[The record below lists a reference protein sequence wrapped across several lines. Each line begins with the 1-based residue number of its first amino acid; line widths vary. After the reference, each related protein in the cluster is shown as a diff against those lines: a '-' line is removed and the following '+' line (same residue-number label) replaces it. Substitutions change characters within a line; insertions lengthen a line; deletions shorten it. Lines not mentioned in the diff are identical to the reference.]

1 MLSTIIVAAGSSTR
15 AGFDKLFAILAGRP
29 VIEHSIG
36 AFQRSKCVDEIIVV
50 GREATLDSLHAL
62 TGRFRK
68 IRAVVQGGERRQDSV
83 RAGLDA
89 VSNTDFIAVH
99 DAARPLITAKEI
111 ERVFAAAVEHGA
123 AALAAPVGET
133 LKIADRNQCVIGSI
147 DRENVFAMQTPQIF
161 ARDLLVEA
169 YNRVAKDSLAI
180 TDEVS
185 AVQHAG
191 GHATIVRAEDHNP
204 KITFPNDLA
213 VAELILRARKRS

>member
-1 MLSTIIVAAGSSTR
+1 MLSAIIVAAGSSTR
-15 AGFDKLFAILAGRP
+15 VGFDKLFAILAGRP
-29 VIEHSIG
+29 VIEYSIE
-36 AFQRSKCVDEIIVV
+36 AFERTRCVDEIIVV
-50 GREATLDSLHAL
+50 GRETTMDSLRPL
-62 TGRFRK
+62 ITQFQKLR
-68 IRAVVQGGERRQDSV
+68 VVLPGGNRRQDSV

-89 VSNTDFIAVH
+89 ISKTDFIAVH

-123 AALAAPVGET
+123 AALAVPVRET
-133 LKIADRNQCVIGSI
+133 LKIADSNQCVIGSI

-161 ARDLLVEA
+161 ARKILVEA
-169 YNRVAKDSLAI
+169 YNRVAKDSFAI

-191 GHATIVRAEDHNP
+191 GQAMIVRAEDHNP

-213 VAELILRARKRS
+213 LAELILRTRGQS

>member
-1 MLSTIIVAAGSSTR
+1 MLSAIIVAAGSSTR

-36 AFQRSKCVDEIIVV
+36 AFERSKCVDEIIVV
-50 GREATLDSLHAL
+50 GRDTTLDSLQAM
-62 TGRFRK
+62 TGQFRK
-68 IRAVVQGGERRQDSV
+68 VRAVVQGGERRQDSV

-89 VSNTDFIAVH
+89 VSNADFIAVH

-133 LKIADRNQCVIGSI
+133 LKIADRNQCVIRSI

-169 YNRVAKDSLAI
+169 YDRVAKDSLAI

-191 GHATIVRAEDHNP
+191 GDAIIVRAEDHNP

-213 VAELILRARKRS
+213 IAELILRMREQR

>member
-1 MLSTIIVAAGSSTR
+1 MLSAIIVAAGSSTR
-15 AGFDKLFAILAGRP
+15 AGFDKVFASLAGRP

-36 AFQRSKCVDEIIVV
+36 AFEGTKCVDEIIIVL
-50 GREATLDSLHAL
+50 RANRIDSLRAL
-62 TGRFRK
+62 TSQFRK
-68 IRAVVQGGERRQDSV
+68 VRAVIQGGERRQDSV

-89 VSNTDFIAVH
+89 VSNADFIAVH

-123 AALAAPVGET
+123 AALAAPIGET
-133 LKIADRNQCVIGSI
+133 LKIADRNQRVIGAI
-147 DRENVFAMQTPQIF
+147 DRENVFAMQTPQSF
-161 ARDLLVEA
+161 SLDLLVEA
-169 YNRVAKDSLAI
+169 YDRIAKDSLAI

-191 GHATIVRAEDHNP
+191 RHAIIVEAEDYNP

-213 VAELILRARKRS
+213 VAELILRTRGQG

>member
-1 MLSTIIVAAGSSTR
+1 MLSAIIVAAGSSTR
-15 AGFDKLFAILAGRP
+15 AGFDKLFAPLAGRP
-29 VIEHSIG
+29 VIEHSIH
-36 AFQRSKCVDEIIVV
+36 AFERAQCVDEVIVV
-50 GREATLDSLHAL
+50 SREAIFPSLRAL
-62 TGRFRK
+62 TGQFRK
-68 IRAVVQGGERRQDSV
+68 VRAVVQGGERRQDSV

-111 ERVFAAAVEHGA
+111 ERVFAAAVKHGA

-191 GHATIVRAEDHNP
+191 GHTTIVRAEDHNP

-213 VAELILRARKRS
+213 MAELILRTRGQS